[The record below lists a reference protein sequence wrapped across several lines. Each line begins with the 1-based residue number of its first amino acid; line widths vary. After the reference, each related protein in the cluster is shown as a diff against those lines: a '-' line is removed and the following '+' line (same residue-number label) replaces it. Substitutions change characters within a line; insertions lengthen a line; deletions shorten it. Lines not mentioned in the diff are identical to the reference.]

1 MQKESKIQL
10 TQMMS
15 LMERMDKHY
24 TNDQAKMLTENKLRE
39 KNLLSEA
46 KTRKQVTRDEILD
59 ILDEQDRNGKGRFAS
74 FTYVKPVAVK
84 KTKKSWDKPG
94 VDAVLAN
101 YKDSEEQW
109 YKDISDFN
117 REDTTLKKNPI
128 AAIVVA
134 QRYVIHWAS
143 PESYGKAYG
152 NYADQLS
159 NLRQKYGIATDTA
172 GVLGDNNNQRTQS
185 AGQTFNQTGNLARDF
200 NMAHSTV
207 KLTNYIV
214 DEAGH
219 IVSEIPND
227 ITRAISSQKKS
238 YSVEATVAAALADN
252 PEALKE
258 YEQAKAELDKAF
270 RGQNFIFDR
279 ILSIVASVDGIDYY
293 YINDKLLSPIAAK
306 SEINVDQAEMVE
318 IAKEQLQQS
327 FNDIDVSDFAN

>member
-1 MQKESKIQL
+1 
-10 TQMMS
+10 
-15 LMERMDKHY
+15 
-24 TNDQAKMLTENKLRE
+24 
-39 KNLLSEA
+39 
-46 KTRKQVTRDEILD
+46 
-59 ILDEQDRNGKGRFAS
+59 
-74 FTYVKPVAVK
+74 
-84 KTKKSWDKPG
+84 
-94 VDAVLAN
+94 
-101 YKDSEEQW
+101 
-109 YKDISDFN
+109 
-117 REDTTLKKNPI
+117 
-128 AAIVVA
+128 
-134 QRYVIHWAS
+134 
-143 PESYGKAYG
+143 
-152 NYADQLS
+152 
-159 NLRQKYGIATDTA
+159 
-172 GVLGDNNNQRTQS
+172 
-185 AGQTFNQTGNLARDF
+185 
-200 NMAHSTV
+200 MAHSTV

-306 SEINVDQAEMVE
+306 SEVNVDQAEMVE